1 MEKFGIGSSLYKF
14 SSLNTVHFAIFD
26 DVKSPYH
33 ALEAIFTIYPT
44 KIDSSDLFSENSGK
58 VSWPFYG
65 FPRENVRVAHST
77 VHGGPCYGP
86 TSKRTTRVG
95 TGFQQVEHGFISIW
109 SYSKN

>member
-1 MEKFGIGSSLYKF
+1 MMVSGLVEKFGIGSSLYKF
-14 SSLNTVHFAIFD
+14 SSLNNVHFAIFD

-65 FPRENVRVAHST
+65 FSA
-77 VHGGPCYGP
+77 
-86 TSKRTTRVG
+86 
-95 TGFQQVEHGFISIW
+95 
-109 SYSKN
+109 